1 MLRRS
6 LALAAAWAALLL
18 AACGS
23 TPPVHLH
30 TLLPPDYAAPVAAG
44 TSVLFEP
51 VAVPATVGQPQWLV
65 RMPDGNLVQLEN
77 ERWASPLPDELRAA
91 LVEGLRRHGLIDA
104 RSPGAP
110 AADWRARV
118 EVTRF
123 DLSSDGETRLEA
135 VWAVTPLTPG
145 SGTAPPVPDLRCN
158 YYARENAG
166 LGAPAMADAQRRA
179 AQRLADALATAIAAR
194 ARGQPAMCG

>member
-6 LALAAAWAALLL
+6 IALSSVASALLVS
-18 AACGS
+18 ACGS

-30 TLLPPDYAAPVAAG
+30 TLLPPDYAAPSAAG
-44 TSVLFEP
+44 TSVLFDP
-51 VAVPATVGQPQWLV
+51 VSVPATVAQTQWLV

-91 LVEGLRRHGLIDA
+91 LAEGLRRKGLIDA

-110 AADWRARV
+110 PPGWRARV

-123 DLSSDGETRLEA
+123 DLSSDGDARLEA
-135 VWAVTPLTPG
+135 IWAVTSLATNP
-145 SGTAPPVPDLRCN
+145 SGAAAVADLRCN
-158 YYARENAG
+158 YSALENAG
-166 LGAPAMADAQRRA
+166 LGAPALADAQRRA
-179 AQRLADALATAIAAR
+179 AQRLADALAAAIAAR
-194 ARGQPAMCG
+194 ARGQPASCG

>member
-6 LALAAAWAALLL
+6 LARPAAAAALLL
-18 AACGS
+18 SACAS

-30 TLLPPDYAAPVAAG
+30 TLFPPEYAAPAAAG
-44 TSVLFEP
+44 TSVLLDP
-51 VAVPATVGQPQWLV
+51 ISVPAAVASPQWLV

-77 ERWASPLPDELRAA
+77 ERWASPLPDELRSA

-110 AADWRARV
+110 SPGWHARV

-123 DLSSDGETRLEA
+123 DLSSDGDTRLEA
-135 VWAVTPLTPG
+135 VWAVTPMAAG
-145 SGTAPPVPDLRCN
+145 SGTATPVGDLRCN
-158 YYARENAG
+158 YLARENAG
-166 LGAPAMADAQRRA
+166 LGAPALADAQRRA
-179 AQRLADALATAIAAR
+179 AQRLADALAAAISAR
-194 ARGQPAMCG
+194 ASGSPAQCS